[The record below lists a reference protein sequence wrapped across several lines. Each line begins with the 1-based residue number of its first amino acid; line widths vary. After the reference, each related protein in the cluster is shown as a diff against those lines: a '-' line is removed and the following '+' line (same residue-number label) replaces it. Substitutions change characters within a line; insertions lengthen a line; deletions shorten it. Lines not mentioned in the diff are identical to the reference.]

1 MPRVLQTVAQESQ
14 LDIDVIET
22 ELFAA
27 IRALEIDPKTM
38 TLQDLRDC
46 LMLYLDEV
54 FYGVSPEKNH

>member
-1 MPRVLQTVAQESQ
+1 MLRILDTVAQESQ

-27 IRALEIDPKTM
+27 IRALEIDPKKM
-38 TLQDLRDC
+38 NLQDLRDC
-46 LMLYLDEV
+46 LLIYLDEV